1 MKPRSCFAAGVLRQP
16 RGDPFSDS
24 GAGYENL
31 LPWRGALVLVRCAL
45 SWWLCLILAGVT
57 CDLGWQDLKLMSAG
71 WRDCSGLGLTR
82 AGYLLEAV
90 RLLP

>member
-1 MKPRSCFAAGVLRQP
+1 MG
-16 RGDPFSDS
+16 
-24 GAGYENL
+24 
-31 LPWRGALVLVRCAL
+31 AL
-45 SWWLCLILAGVT
+45 SWWLCLILAGLT